1 MATNESELHNSG
13 FEELQQPKMSTGLNV
28 LTILTI
34 IGSAIQ
40 LLLSL
45 FSFTSAKKSY
55 EKLDETIAQMNN
67 LTKGEDVP
75 DFAKGLI
82 GNPEDLRT
90 LITKGFE
97 NRLPILVLSL
107 AAVILCII
115 GALQM
120 RKLKKQGYTL
130 YIIGELLPF
139 VTSFAF
145 IGMVA
150 FSGISMLFGVVITLV
165 FILLYTFM
173 RKQLVY

>member
-1 MATNESELHNSG
+1 M
-13 FEELQQPKMSTGLNV
+13 
-28 LTILTI
+28 
-34 IGSAIQ
+34 
-40 LLLSL
+40 
-45 FSFTSAKKSY
+45 
-55 EKLDETIAQMNN
+55 
-67 LTKGEDVP
+67 
-75 DFAKGLI
+75 
-82 GNPEDLRT
+82 
-90 LITKGFE
+90 
-97 NRLPILVLSL
+97 LSL

-150 FSGISMLFGVVITLV
+150 FSGFSMLFGVVITLV